1 MASLTL
7 EAATPRVLAWLHAA
21 AQDDLV
27 ISDWVTTE
35 LASALSIKRRMG
47 QIDAVHQAN
56 SLAEFNRLCRATF
69 TVLAVERVHFR
80 RAASLASQYSLGLR
94 SGDAL
99 HLAIC
104 EDQGMTLCTLDRR
117 LSDACSEV
125 GLPRTLV

>member
-1 MASLTL
+1 M
-7 EAATPRVLAWLHAA
+7 
-21 AQDDLV
+21 
-27 ISDWVTTE
+27 ISDWVVTE

-47 QIDAVHQAN
+47 QLDAVHQAN
-56 SLAEFNRLCRATF
+56 ALTEFTRLCRATF
-69 TVLAVERVHFR
+69 TVLPVDRVHFR

-104 EDQGMTLCTLDRR
+104 EDRGMTVCTLDRR

-125 GLPRTLV
+125 GIARTLV